1 MADRAGLVDRSIWY
15 QMKYLA
21 ASRGLLTVRKTVAAE
36 DWELDGP
43 FSGGNNGPED
53 AVLRPGEFELVTD
66 LDTPIVDPEES
77 KRGASWLARAL
88 GVSDQRA
95 RKLLAQGRVR
105 GARKDSATGRWDL
118 SGVAIPRVCAGRRG
132 PGLRFKSC
140 RAG

>member
-1 MADRAGLVDRSIWY
+1 MG
-15 QMKYLA
+15 
-21 ASRGLLTVRKTVAAE
+21 KTVAE
-36 DWELDGP
+36 GKWEFYGP
-43 FSGGNNGPED
+43 FYGVGSWPAD

-66 LDTPIVDPEES
+66 LDALIVDPGES

-105 GARKDSATGRWDL
+105 GARKDSATGQWDL
-118 SGVAIPRVCAGRRG
+118 SDVAIPRVRAGRRG
-132 PGLRFKSC
+132 PDLRSKSS

>member
-1 MADRAGLVDRSIWY
+1 MG
-15 QMKYLA
+15 
-21 ASRGLLTVRKTVAAE
+21 KTVAAG

-43 FSGGNNGPED
+43 FFGGDDWLPD

-66 LDTPIVDPEES
+66 LEPLIVDPGES

-95 RKLLAQGRVR
+95 RKLLAEGRVR
-105 GARKDSATGRWDL
+105 GARKDSATGQWDL
-118 SGVAIPRVCAGRRG
+118 SAVAIPRVRAGRRG
-132 PGLRFKSC
+132 PSLRSKSS